1 MQAIE
6 AGKHIHFNK
15 TMTTTAEEATQLI
28 DAAAAKNVTLVASP
42 GQMIPSSNKR
52 IRKLI
57 QDGVLGQLAWAATGA
72 AFGNTHEQ
80 EKMRHGTD
88 ALSSINPA

>member
-42 GQMIPSSNKR
+42 GRMIRSSNKR

-57 QDGVLGQLAWAATGA
+57 QDGVLGQPPGRRPGRPLGTLTSRKKCATA
-72 AFGNTHEQ
+72 R
-80 EKMRHGTD
+80 M
-88 ALSSINPA
+88 L